1 MTRRSLAERAHEQLH
16 KLPGMPE
23 HSEGT
28 RTRQVAVA
36 AAPAIS
42 TSGLTKAY
50 SETAGIFDVDLEVPD
65 GTVMALLGP
74 NGAGKTTAL
83 RVLSTLLRPDRGTVR
98 VGSFDALT
106 QPDRV
111 RALIGVASQ
120 GSGIDEKLSGRAN
133 LNMFARLHRL
143 SRQTAR
149 QRTAEL
155 LDRFDLADAAGQV
168 VRSYSGGMRRK
179 LDLAVSL
186 IGRPSILFLDEP
198 TTGLDPASR
207 HALWDIIRGLVQD
220 GTTVLLTT
228 QYLNEADALAD
239 RVTFIDG
246 GRVIARGTPAELKA
260 RTGGRHAE
268 CAMASADE
276 ARQLAAK
283 LSAFEATLEGN
294 RVRIAIGDR
303 PADLARLMLA
313 IEHAGIEPVDYQVRT
328 PSLDDVYFAITG
340 RSHAEQRADTLE
352 AAR

>member
-1 MTRRSLAERAHEQLH
+1 M
-16 KLPGMPE
+16 
-23 HSEGT
+23 
-28 RTRQVAVA
+28 A

-42 TSGLTKAY
+42 ASGLTKAY
-50 SETAGIFDVDLEVPD
+50 SETTGIFDVDLEVPG

-98 VGSFDALT
+98 VGGFDALT
-106 QPDRV
+106 QPNRV
-111 RALIGVASQ
+111 QALIGVANQASAV
-120 GSGIDEKLSGRAN
+120 DEKLSGRMN

-143 SRQTAR
+143 SWHTTR

-155 LDRFDLADAAGQV
+155 LERFDLTDAAGKV

-186 IGRPSILFLDEP
+186 IGYPSILFLDEP

-207 HALWDIIRGLVQD
+207 QALWDIIRGLVQD

-246 GRVIARGTPAELKA
+246 GRSIARGSPAELKA
-260 RTGGRHAE
+260 RIGSRHAE
-268 CAMASADE
+268 FALASADE
-276 ARQLAAK
+276 ARQLAAE
-283 LSAFEATLEGN
+283 LSAFEAALSGN
-294 RVRIAIGDR
+294 RMRIAISDR

-313 IEHAGIEPVDYQVRT
+313 IEHSGIEPVDYQVRT
-328 PSLDDVYFAITG
+328 PSLDDVYFALTG
-340 RSHAEQRADTLE
+340 HDHAGQPADTLE

>member
-1 MTRRSLAERAHEQLH
+1 M
-16 KLPGMPE
+16 
-23 HSEGT
+23 
-28 RTRQVAVA
+28 A
-36 AAPAIS
+36 ASPAIS
-42 TSGLTKAY
+42 VSGLTKAY
-50 SETAGIFDVDLEVPD
+50 SETTGIFDVDLDVP
-65 GTVMALLGP
+65 GETVMALLGP

-83 RVLSTLLRPDRGTVR
+83 RILSTLLRPDRGTVR
-98 VGSFDALT
+98 VGGIDALS

-111 RALIGVASQ
+111 QALIGVANQASAV
-120 GSGIDEKLSGRAN
+120 DEKLSGRVN

-143 SRQTAR
+143 SWQTTR

-155 LDRFDLADAAGQV
+155 LERFDLSDAAGKI

-186 IGRPSILFLDEP
+186 IGRPPILFLDEP

-228 QYLNEADALAD
+228 QDLNEADALAD

-260 RTGGRHAE
+260 RTGGRHTE
-268 CAMASADE
+268 CAMASADA

-303 PADLARLMLA
+303 TADLARLMLA
-313 IEHAGIEPVDYQVRT
+313 VEQAGIEPVDYQVRT
-328 PSLDDVYFAITG
+328 PSLDDVYFALTG
-340 RSHAEQRADTLE
+340 HDHAGQPTDTLE

>member
-1 MTRRSLAERAHEQLH
+1 ME
-16 KLPGMPE
+16 
-23 HSEGT
+23 
-28 RTRQVAVA
+28 

-42 TSGLTKAY
+42 ASGLTKAY
-50 SETAGIFDVDLEVPD
+50 SETTGIFDVDLEVPG

-83 RVLSTLLRPDRGTVR
+83 RILSTLLRPDRGTVR
-98 VGSFDALT
+98 FGGIDALT

-111 RALIGVASQ
+111 QVLIGVANQASAV
-120 GSGIDEKLSGRAN
+120 DEKLSGRVN
-133 LNMFARLHRL
+133 LNMFGRLHRL
-143 SRQTAR
+143 SWHTTR

-155 LDRFDLADAAGQV
+155 LERFDLTDAAGKI

-186 IGRPSILFLDEP
+186 IGRPPILFLDEP

-228 QYLNEADALAD
+228 QDLNEADALAD
-239 RVTFIDG
+239 RVTFIDD

-260 RTGGRHAE
+260 RTGGRHVE

-294 RVRIAIGDR
+294 RVRVNIGDR
-303 PADLARLMLA
+303 TADLARLMLA
-313 IEHAGIEPVDYQVRT
+313 VEQAGIELVDYQVRT
-328 PSLDDVYFAITG
+328 PSLDDVYFALTG
-340 RSHAEQRADTLE
+340 HDHAGQPTDTLE

>member
-1 MTRRSLAERAHEQLH
+1 M
-16 KLPGMPE
+16 
-23 HSEGT
+23 
-28 RTRQVAVA
+28 A

-42 TSGLTKAY
+42 ASGLTKAY
-50 SETAGIFDVDLEVPD
+50 SETTGIFDVDLEVPG

-83 RVLSTLLRPDRGTVR
+83 RILSTLLRPDRGTVR
-98 VGSFDALT
+98 VGGFDALT

-111 RALIGVASQ
+111 QALIGVANQASAV
-120 GSGIDEKLSGRAN
+120 DEKLSGRMN

-143 SRQTAR
+143 SWHTTR

-155 LDRFDLADAAGQV
+155 LERFDLTDAAGKV

-186 IGRPSILFLDEP
+186 IGHPSILFLDEP

-207 HALWDIIRGLVQD
+207 HALWDIIRRLVQD

-228 QYLNEADALAD
+228 QHLDEADALAD
-239 RVTFIDG
+239 EVTFIDG
-246 GRVIARGTPAELKA
+246 GRVIARGTTADLKA
-260 RTGGRHAE
+260 HIGGRHAE
-268 CAMASADE
+268 FALASADE

-283 LSAFEATLEGN
+283 LSAFAATLEGN
-294 RVRIAIGDR
+294 RVRIAISDR

-313 IEHAGIEPVDYQVRT
+313 IEHSGIEPVGYQVRT
-328 PSLDDVYFAITG
+328 PSLDDVYFALTG
-340 RSHAEQRADTLE
+340 HDHAEQPADALE

>member
-1 MTRRSLAERAHEQLH
+1 
-16 KLPGMPE
+16 
-23 HSEGT
+23 
-28 RTRQVAVA
+28 VA

-50 SETAGIFDVDLEVPD
+50 SETTGIFDVDLEVPG

-83 RVLSTLLRPDRGTVR
+83 RILSTLLRPDRGTVR
-98 VGSFDALT
+98 IGGFDALT

-111 RALIGVASQ
+111 QALIGVANQ
-120 GSGIDEKLSGRAN
+120 VPAVDERLSGRVN

-143 SRQTAR
+143 SRETAR

-155 LDRFDLADAAGQV
+155 LERFDLTDAAGKV

-260 RTGGRHAE
+260 RIGGRQAE
-268 CAMASADE
+268 FTVPSADE
-276 ARQLAAK
+276 ARHLAAK
-283 LSAFEATLEGN
+283 LGAFEATLEGN

-303 PADLARLMLA
+303 TADLARLMQA
-313 IEHAGIEPVDYQVRT
+313 VGQAGTEPVDYQVRT
-328 PSLDDVYFAITG
+328 PTLDDVYFGLTG

>member
-1 MTRRSLAERAHEQLH
+1 M
-16 KLPGMPE
+16 
-23 HSEGT
+23 
-28 RTRQVAVA
+28 A
-36 AAPAIS
+36 ASPAIS
-42 TSGLTKAY
+42 VSGLTKAY
-50 SETAGIFDVDLEVPD
+50 SETTGIFDVDLDVP
-65 GTVMALLGP
+65 GETVMALLGP

-83 RVLSTLLRPDRGTVR
+83 RILSTLLRPDRGTVR
-98 VGSFDALT
+98 VGGFDALT
-106 QPDRV
+106 QPGRV
-111 RALIGVASQ
+111 QALIGVANQASAV
-120 GSGIDEKLSGRAN
+120 DEKLSGRVN

-143 SRQTAR
+143 SWQTTR

-155 LDRFDLADAAGQV
+155 LERFDLTDAAGKI

-186 IGRPSILFLDEP
+186 IGRPPILFLDEP

-228 QYLNEADALAD
+228 QDLNEADALAD

-246 GRVIARGTPAELKA
+246 GRVIARGAPAELKA
-260 RTGGRHAE
+260 RTGGRHTE
-268 CAMASADE
+268 CAMASADA

-303 PADLARLMLA
+303 TADLARLMLA
-313 IEHAGIEPVDYQVRT
+313 VEQAGIEPVDYQVRT
-328 PSLDDVYFAITG
+328 PSLDDVYFALTG
-340 RSHAEQRADTLE
+340 HDHAGQPTDTLE

>member
-1 MTRRSLAERAHEQLH
+1 M
-16 KLPGMPE
+16 
-23 HSEGT
+23 
-28 RTRQVAVA
+28 A
-36 AAPAIS
+36 ASAAIS
-42 TSGLTKAY
+42 ASGLTKAY
-50 SETAGIFDVDLEVPD
+50 GATAGIFDIDLEVSG
-65 GTVMALLGP
+65 GTVVALLGP

-83 RVLSTLLRPDRGTVR
+83 RILSTLLRPDRGTAR
-98 VGSFDALT
+98 VGGFDVLT
-106 QPDRV
+106 EPDRV
-111 RALIGVASQ
+111 QALIGVANQASAV
-120 GSGIDEKLSGRAN
+120 DEKLSGRVN

-143 SRQTAR
+143 SRHTTR

-155 LDRFDLADAAGQV
+155 LERFDLADAAGKV

-207 HALWDIIRGLVQD
+207 LALWGVIRGLVQD

-228 QYLNEADALAD
+228 QYLDEADALAD

-268 CAMASADE
+268 FTLASAAE
-276 ARQLAAK
+276 ARQLAPQ
-283 LSAFEATLEGN
+283 LSAFEATLDGN
-294 RVRIAIGDR
+294 RIRIAIGDR
-303 PADLARLMLA
+303 PADLARLLLA
-313 IEHAGIEPVDYQVRT
+313 IEHSGIEPVDYQVRT
-328 PSLDDVYFAITG
+328 PGLDDVYFALTG
-340 RSHAEQRADTLE
+340 HDHAGQPADTQE

>member
-1 MTRRSLAERAHEQLH
+1 M
-16 KLPGMPE
+16 
-23 HSEGT
+23 
-28 RTRQVAVA
+28 
-36 AAPAIS
+36 
-42 TSGLTKAY
+42 
-50 SETAGIFDVDLEVPD
+50 
-65 GTVMALLGP
+65 
-74 NGAGKTTAL
+74 
-83 RVLSTLLRPDRGTVR
+83 R
-98 VGSFDALT
+98 VGGIDALT

-111 RALIGVASQ
+111 QALIGVANQASAV
-120 GSGIDEKLSGRAN
+120 DEKLSGRVN

-143 SRQTAR
+143 SWQTTR

-155 LDRFDLADAAGQV
+155 LERFDLTDAAGKI

-186 IGRPSILFLDEP
+186 IGRPPILFLDEP

-228 QYLNEADALAD
+228 QDLNEADALAD

-294 RVRIAIGDR
+294 HVRIAIGDR
-303 PADLARLMLA
+303 TADLARLMLA
-313 IEHAGIEPVDYQVRT
+313 VEQAGIEPVDYQVRT
-328 PSLDDVYFAITG
+328 PSLDDVYFALTG
-340 RSHAEQRADTLE
+340 HDHAGQPTDTLE

>member
-1 MTRRSLAERAHEQLH
+1 
-16 KLPGMPE
+16 
-23 HSEGT
+23 
-28 RTRQVAVA
+28 VA

-42 TSGLTKAY
+42 ALGLTKAY
-50 SETAGIFDVDLEVPD
+50 SETTGIFDVDLEVPG

-83 RVLSTLLRPDRGTVR
+83 RILSTLLRPDRGTVR
-98 VGSFDALT
+98 VGGFDALT

-111 RALIGVASQ
+111 QALIGVANQS
-120 GSGIDEKLSGRAN
+120 SAVDEKLSGRMN

-143 SRQTAR
+143 SWQTTR

-155 LDRFDLADAAGQV
+155 LERFDLTDAAGKV

-186 IGRPSILFLDEP
+186 IGHPSILFLDEP

-207 HALWDIIRGLVQD
+207 HALWDIIRRLVQD

-228 QYLNEADALAD
+228 QYLNEADVLAD

-246 GRVIARGTPAELKA
+246 GRGIARGSPAELKA
-260 RTGGRHAE
+260 RIGSRHAE
-268 CAMASADE
+268 FTLTSAEE
-276 ARQLAAK
+276 ARQLAAE
-283 LSAFEATLEGN
+283 LSAFEAALSGN
-294 RVRIAIGDR
+294 RMRIAISDR

-313 IEHAGIEPVDYQVRT
+313 IEHSGIEPIDYQVRT
-328 PSLDDVYFAITG
+328 PSLDDVYFALTG
-340 RSHAEQRADTLE
+340 DDHAEQTADALE

>member
-1 MTRRSLAERAHEQLH
+1 M
-16 KLPGMPE
+16 
-23 HSEGT
+23 
-28 RTRQVAVA
+28 A

-42 TSGLTKAY
+42 ASGLTKAY
-50 SETAGIFDVDLEVPD
+50 SQTAGIFDVDLEVPG

-83 RVLSTLLRPDRGTVR
+83 RILSTLLRPDRGTVR
-98 VGSFDALT
+98 VGGFDALT

-111 RALIGVASQ
+111 QALIGVANQASAV
-120 GSGIDEKLSGRAN
+120 DEKLSGRVN
-133 LNMFARLHRL
+133 LNMFGRLHRL
-143 SRQTAR
+143 SWHTTR

-155 LDRFDLADAAGQV
+155 LERFDLTDAAGKV

-186 IGRPSILFLDEP
+186 IGGPPVLFLDEP

-246 GRVIARGTPAELKA
+246 GRVIARGSPAELKG
-260 RTGGRHAE
+260 RTGSRHAE
-268 CAMASADE
+268 FALASTDE
-276 ARQLAAK
+276 ARQLAAG
-283 LSAFEATLEGN
+283 LSAFEATLSGN
-294 RVRIAIGDR
+294 RMRIAIGDR
-303 PADLARLMLA
+303 PADLARLLLA
-313 IEHAGIEPVDYQVRT
+313 IEHSGIEPADYQVRT
-328 PSLDDVYFAITG
+328 PSLDDVYFALTG
-340 RSHAEQRADTLE
+340 HDHAEQPADTLA

>member
-1 MTRRSLAERAHEQLH
+1 
-16 KLPGMPE
+16 
-23 HSEGT
+23 
-28 RTRQVAVA
+28 VA
-36 AAPAIS
+36 AVPAIS

-65 GTVMALLGP
+65 RTVMALLGP

-83 RVLSTLLRPDRGTVR
+83 RALSTLLRPDRGTVR

-120 GSGIDEKLSGRAN
+120 GSGIDEKLSGRVN

-155 LDRFDLADAAGQV
+155 LDRFDLTDAADKM

-186 IGRPSILFLDEP
+186 IGCPSILFLDEP

-207 HALWDIIRGLVQD
+207 HALWDIVRGLVQD

-239 RVTFIDG
+239 GVTFIDR

-260 RTGGRHAE
+260 RIGGRHAE
-268 CAMASADE
+268 FATASADE
-276 ARQLAAK
+276 AGQLAPK

-313 IEHAGIEPVDYQVRT
+313 FEQAGIEPVDYHVRT
-328 PSLDDVYFAITG
+328 PSLDDVYFALTG
-340 RSHAEQRADTLE
+340 RTHAEQRADTLE

>member
-1 MTRRSLAERAHEQLH
+1 
-16 KLPGMPE
+16 
-23 HSEGT
+23 
-28 RTRQVAVA
+28 VA

-50 SETAGIFDVDLEVPD
+50 SETAGIFDVDLEVPG

-83 RVLSTLLRPDRGTVR
+83 RVLCTLLRPDRGTVR
-98 VGSFDALT
+98 VGGFDALT

-111 RALIGVASQ
+111 RALIGVANQ
-120 GSGIDEKLSGRAN
+120 ASGIDERLSGRVN
-133 LNMFARLHRL
+133 LNMFGRLHRL
-143 SRQTAR
+143 SWQTTR

-155 LDRFDLADAAGQV
+155 LDRFDLTDAAGKL

-207 HALWDIIRGLVQD
+207 HALWDIIGGLVQD

-246 GRVIARGTPAELKA
+246 GRIIARGTPAELKA
-260 RTGGRHAE
+260 RIGSRQAE
-268 CAMASADE
+268 FAMASADE
-276 ARQLAAK
+276 AGQLASA
-283 LSAFEATLEGN
+283 LSAFEATPEGN
-294 RVRIAIGDR
+294 RVSVAIGDR
-303 PADLARLMLA
+303 AADLARLMLA
-313 IEHAGIEPVDYQVRT
+313 VERAGVEPVDYQVRT
-328 PSLDDVYFAITG
+328 PSLDDVYFTLTG
-340 RSHAEQRADTLE
+340 RSHPEQRADTLE